1 MRPIWKGAI
10 TFGLI
15 SIPVRLYSAVENKSL
30 KFHLLHDEDGGR
42 IKYQRTCA
50 KCGKEVTWDDI
61 VKGYEFSKDQY
72 VTFTE
77 EELDSLDL
85 DSIKAI
91 DVVTFVPLEDID
103 PIYFNKT
110 YYVAPETSGLKAY
123 RLLADALEAEG
134 QVGVAKVALR
144 DKEHLATVRLKDDVF
159 VLETMHWPDEIGAA
173 EFEELGKKVEVRDA
187 EVKMARQLDP
197 ATVGGVSARG
207 VRGRVPRSPPGAGR
221 EEDRRARGHRG
232 RGARGGGTGAR
243 SSTSWRPSKHP
254 LPRPRRASPP
264 TTARRRRKPR
274 SAARPPRSSP
284 AKEDSL
290 DTVSIKIPASPE
302 YLQVVRLVAA
312 GLASRLKFTLEN
324 IEDLKIAVDEL
335 SAYLT
340 GSQGRDGTLD
350 ITFEVGDDKISI
362 RGSARLSAG
371 QKVRTELTEFSRM
384 ILETV
389 ADEASLEQRDGSPSF
404 SLTKRRG

>member
-144 DKEHLATVRLKDDVF
+144 DKEHLATVRLKEDVF
-159 VLETMHWPDEIGAA
+159 VLETMHWPDEIRAA
-173 EFEELGKKVEVRDA
+173 EFEELNKKVEVRDA
-187 EVKMARQLDP
+187 EVKMARQLIQQLSGEFRPEEFEDEYRVRLQELAERKIEGQEVTVAAEP
-197 ATVGGVSARG
+197 AA
-207 VRGRVPRSPPGAGR
+207 
-221 EEDRRARGHRG
+221 EEPAQVVDLMEALK
-232 RGARGGGTGAR
+232 ASVAEAKKSKPAAD
-243 SSTSWRPSKHP
+243 SSSKKKTTK
-254 LPRPRRASPP
+254 RRAS
-264 TTARRRRKPR
+264 
-274 SAARPPRSSP
+274 
-284 AKEDSL
+284 
-290 DTVSIKIPASPE
+290 AS
-302 YLQVVRLVAA
+302 
-312 GLASRLKFTLEN
+312 
-324 IEDLKIAVDEL
+324 
-335 SAYLT
+335 
-340 GSQGRDGTLD
+340 
-350 ITFEVGDDKISI
+350 
-362 RGSARLSAG
+362 
-371 QKVRTELTEFSRM
+371 
-384 ILETV
+384 
-389 ADEASLEQRDGSPSF
+389 
-404 SLTKRRG
+404 